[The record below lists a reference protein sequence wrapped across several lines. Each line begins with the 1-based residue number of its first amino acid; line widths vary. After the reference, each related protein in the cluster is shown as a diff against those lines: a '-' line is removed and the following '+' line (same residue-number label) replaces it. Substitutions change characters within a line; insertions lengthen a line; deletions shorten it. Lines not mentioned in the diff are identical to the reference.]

1 MDNPFKKISIIGL
14 GLIGGSIGLAT
25 RRYDK
30 KIHIQGFAK
39 NQSTLDVATS
49 RGFVDEAFLNLRQI
63 DSDTDLVILASPLS
77 TFKNIEGRGN
87 TFKINFLDKS
97 LSVINE
103 SYNANPNSMEAAILS
118 FDQLK

>member
-49 RGFVDEAFLNLRQI
+49 RGFVDEAFLNLIQI
-63 DSDTDLVILASPLS
+63 YSDTDLVILASPLS